1 MKKYRYPSKNYLV
14 GFFLALLVITYGGV
28 VIYQI
33 TIIEGN
39 SSLFALA
46 YILLSIY
53 IMLWYKKNFFKY
65 KDQYFVIEDNCIK
78 LINKLKTE
86 VIKKEDIDCIIAA
99 SHLQFLKVHNV
110 IHIYTDNGDYYFFTN
125 EMVNYNS
132 FKAELQKTFPFQ
144 FVSREKLVMGYPT
157 ITKEFLL
164 YNRYR

>member
-14 GFFLALLVITYGGV
+14 GYFLALIVIIYGGI

-33 TIIEGN
+33 TIVEGN
-39 SSLFALA
+39 SVVFALA
-46 YILLSIY
+46 YILSVFY
-53 IMLWYKKNFFKY
+53 IMRWYWKNYLIY

-78 LINKLKTE
+78 IINKLDVE
-86 VIKKEDIDCIIAA
+86 VIKKENIDCIIAA
-99 SHLQFLKVHNV
+99 SHLQLLKVHNV
-110 IHIYTDNGDYYFFTN
+110 IHIYTDDGGYYFFTN
-125 EMVNYNS
+125 EMINYKN
-132 FKAELQKTFPFQ
+132 FKEELQRTFPFQ